1 MSKNG
6 LKMSNCCDL
15 LGIKSNLKVW
25 KEKLSIK
32 KEFLLIIK
40 CLICINTRRF
50 SYAYTIFKYCGI
62 KQAIKKII
70 WKLRK
75 NVPIFHFFKLTAL
88 HMRDLKLK
96 EELELIILRKISKKL
111 YEKFRNYFI
120 FEKQFDWGVLV
131 EKLYYMNLPYLTI
144 LTPKNVNG

>member
-1 MSKNG
+1 MNHLILVLDKSKNWPQNEQS
-6 LKMSNCCDL
+6 LRFPWNQ
-15 LGIKSNLKVW
+15 IVW
-25 KEKLSIK
+25 KEKLSIE

-75 NVPIFHFFKLTAL
+75 NVPIFHFFKLTAS

-96 EELELIILRKISKKL
+96 EELELIILRKISKLNSKKISR
-111 YEKFRNYFI
+111 YKRSYTKN
-120 FEKQFDWGVLV
+120 FE
-131 EKLYYMNLPYLTI
+131 I
-144 LTPKNVNG
+144 IS